1 MSNPSHIR
9 PIIENE
15 FVRKYREANNS
26 YILMRDLNRI
36 LVQHFRLY
44 PGELKQIVRQH
55 REPMEAEI
63 MCQFIN
69 NIN

>member
-1 MSNPSHIR
+1 MSNPSPIR
-9 PIIENE
+9 PIIESE
-15 FVRKYREANNS
+15 FVRKYRQANNS

-36 LVQHFRLY
+36 LVKHFRLY
-44 PGELKQIVRQH
+44 PSELKQIVRQH

-69 NIN
+69 NNN